1 MLSSKVRH
9 GMGATLNC
17 FLNVFA
23 VVILPPKIWPTIFDV
38 PPGGRVSD
46 ELSEIL
52 GTGGGGALRVEEN
65 GINVIDES
73 ERKGHPR
80 ELFWPWFGANISVL
94 GLGYG
99 SYVLGFGISFWQ
111 AVVVGLVG
119 ITVSFLLCGIIATAG
134 KRGSAPTMV
143 LSRAAFGIRGNRLP
157 SAISWLLCVGWETAL
172 MVIAVLATSTV
183 FTRLGWGG
191 GTGVKVVALVVIGA
205 LIVGGGVMGFDLI
218 MRMQAIITVITGVLS
233 VFFIVLTFKHIS
245 WHVVSH
251 VHSGSAQSLI
261 GALVF
266 VMTGFGLGWVN
277 AAADYSRYL
286 PRNSSTKGVVW
297 WTTFGS
303 SIAPLVLLF
312 FGLLIAG
319 SSSSLSSEI
328 GNNPVGALTN
338 LLPTWFLVPFAIVA
352 ILGLVGGAVLDIYS
366 SGLSL
371 LSAGIKIPR
380 YAAAG
385 VDGVIMV
392 GGTIYIVFVNG
403 NFLNAFEGFLITV
416 GVLIAAWCG
425 VFLGDLVLRR
435 KDYSD
440 ADLFNGAGR
449 YGDVRLVPIL
459 TIIAT
464 SFVGWGLV
472 TNSYASWLTW
482 QGYLLKPFDL
492 GGKTG
497 AWAFANLGVLAALA
511 LSFVVTLI
519 FDRQSVLTQ
528 ESMSE

>member
-1 MLSSKVRH
+1 
-9 GMGATLNC
+9 
-17 FLNVFA
+17 
-23 VVILPPKIWPTIFDV
+23 VVI
-38 PPGGRVSD
+38 
-46 ELSEIL
+46 
-52 GTGGGGALRVEEN
+52 
-65 GINVIDES
+65 
-73 ERKGHPR
+73 
-80 ELFWPWFGANISVL
+80 
-94 GLGYG
+94 
-99 SYVLGFGISFWQ
+99 GFIGIS
-111 AVVVGLVG
+111 L
-119 ITVSFLLCGIIATAG
+119 SFLLCGIIATAG

-172 MVIAVLATSTV
+172 TVIAVLATSTV

-191 GTGVKVVALVVIGA
+191 GTGVKVIALIVIGA

-218 MRMQAIITVITGVLS
+218 MRMQAVITVVTGVLT

-251 VHSGSAQSLI
+251 VPGGSIQKLI

-286 PRNSSTKGVVW
+286 PRNASTKGVVW

-303 SIAPLVLLF
+303 SIAPLVLLL
-312 FGLLIAG
+312 FGLLLAG
-319 SSSSLSSEI
+319 SSAKLSTAI
-328 GNNPVGALTN
+328 GGDPVGALTQ

-371 LSAGIKIPR
+371 LSAGLRIPR

-385 VDGVIMV
+385 VDGVIMIV
-392 GGTIYIVFVNG
+392 GTIYIVFAKG
-403 NFLNAFEGFLITV
+403 SFLYQFEGFLTTV

-425 VFLGDLVLRR
+425 VFLGDLLLRR

-440 ADLFNGAGR
+440 TDLFSGSGR
-449 YGDVRLVPIL
+449 YGDVRLMP
-459 TIIAT
+459 IAT
-464 SFVGWGLV
+464 IVVTSFIGWGLV
-472 TNSYASWLTW
+472 TNSSASWLTW
-482 QGYLLKPFDL
+482 QGYLLSTFGL
-492 GGKTG
+492 GGKSG
-497 AWAFANLGVLAALA
+497 AWAYANLGVLVALA
-511 LSFVVTLI
+511 LSFIVTVV

-528 ESMSE
+528 ESLGV